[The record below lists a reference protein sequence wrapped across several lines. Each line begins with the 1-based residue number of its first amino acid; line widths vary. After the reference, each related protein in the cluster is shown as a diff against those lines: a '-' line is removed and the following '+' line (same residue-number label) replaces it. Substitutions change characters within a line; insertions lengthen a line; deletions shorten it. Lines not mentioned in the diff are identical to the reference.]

1 MKDKIK
7 SELEEGYEKS
17 KTHKYQSEDWM
28 TKEWEDVR
36 LSRKFGLVKDTG
48 IQVDILKNF
57 GEKITTLP
65 EDWDFHPQVK
75 KIYEL
80 RKKSI

>member
-7 SELEEGYEKS
+7 NELEEGYEKS
-17 KTHKYQSEDWM
+17 KTHKYKSEDWM

-48 IQVDILKNF
+48 I
-57 GEKITTLP
+57 
-65 EDWDFHPQVK
+65 
-75 KIYEL
+75 
-80 RKKSI
+80 